1 MRPSG
6 NNSGCVN
13 LVTLLVTCFEQIR
26 GRSGL
31 LQDVVIIEG
40 SFAQLA
46 HLLQLGPMRRAV
58 CAAADAL
65 FPTSVVRHR
74 RQRAAGV
81 GCHPSPFLIEIFLSR
96 EAAP

>member
-31 LQDVVIIEG
+31 LRDVGIIEG

-46 HLLQLGPMRRAV
+46 HVLQLGPMCCAV

-65 FPTSVVRHR
+65 FPASVVRLR
-74 RQRAAGV
+74 RQRAAGI
-81 GCHPSPFLIEIFLSR
+81 GCQPSPFFD
-96 EAAP
+96 